1 MKVVSFGGGVGTR
14 LWPLSRK
21 KTPKQFEKIIGD
33 KSTIQ
38 LAVDRV
44 SSLVDPSDIFI
55 SSGMIYKDILLD
67 QLPQIPKENFI
78 LEPEMRDVGAAV
90 GLVTVILE
98 KEGANVPFIILCSD
112 EMVQNE

>member
-1 MKVVSFGGGVGTR
+1 MKIVIFAGGVGTR

-33 KSTIQ
+33 KSTIK

-44 SSLVDPSDIFI
+44 STLVEPSDIFI
-55 SSGMIYKDILLD
+55 SSGIIYKDILLE

-90 GLVTVILE
+90 GLVTAILE
-98 KEGANVPFIILCSD
+98 KRGS
-112 EMVQNE
+112 Q